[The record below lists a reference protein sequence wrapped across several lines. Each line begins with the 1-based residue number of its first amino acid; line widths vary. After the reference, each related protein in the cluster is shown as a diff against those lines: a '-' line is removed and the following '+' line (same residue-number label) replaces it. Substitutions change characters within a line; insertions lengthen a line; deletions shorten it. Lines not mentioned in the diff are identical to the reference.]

1 MTETTNVTDL
11 TRPPAAGSWWTERV
25 GYLAA
30 GWAALYGVLA
40 LVWTITGDGYPFTH
54 DLSHGVSLLRVLPAS
69 VGAPLFAAVLLT
81 TAVAALAM
89 AGPSAVRPPGI
100 LRTLLL
106 GYGWLVAAALLL
118 IVPDYEVLAVAGYAP
133 MLLIGAPFGWPPV
146 EYAEI
151 FDWTLGNK
159 VFAVVGGVLLART
172 VLTWQLRTA
181 AGCRWCGR
189 RAGGAGW
196 TSATAAARWGRWAV
210 WVAVV
215 IPVAYSITRF
225 AWLVGIPLGISA
237 DSLAELRESGAV
249 WAGAGLGA
257 FGVVGAVLTVGLVR
271 PWGER
276 FPRWMIGLAGRR
288 VPVKLA
294 VVPASLV
301 AVAVTAAGLALLS
314 QPSFWDML
322 SDFNPGALPMAL
334 WPVWGIA
341 LGAAT
346 LAYHLRRRG
355 GCAHCGRG
363 D

>member
-1 MTETTNVTDL
+1 MTETTYVTDR
-11 TRPPAAGSWWTERV
+11 TRPPAAETWWTERV

-30 GWAALYGVLA
+30 GWAALYGALA
-40 LVWTITGDGYPFTH
+40 LVWTITGDGYPFAH
-54 DLSHGVSLLRVLPAS
+54 DLSHGVSLLRVLPVG

-81 TAVAALAM
+81 TAAAALAM
-89 AGPSAVRPPGI
+89 AGPLAVRPPGI

-118 IVPDYEVLAVAGYAP
+118 VVPDYEVLAVAGYAP
-133 MLLIGAPFGWPPV
+133 MLLLSVPLGWPV
-146 EYAEI
+146 EYAEV
-151 FDWTLGNK
+151 FDWTLANK
-159 VFAVVGGVLLART
+159 VFAVFGGVLLARA

-181 AGCRWCGR
+181 PACPWCGR
-189 RAGGAGW
+189 RAGGASW
-196 TSATAAARWGRWAV
+196 TSAASAARWGRWAV
-210 WVAVV
+210 VVAAI
-215 IPVAYSITRF
+215 IPVLYSITRF
-225 AWLVGIPLGISA
+225 AWLAGIPLGISA
-237 DSLAELRESGAV
+237 DSLAELQESGAV

-314 QPSFWDML
+314 QPLLWDGLTSFNL
-322 SDFNPGALPMAL
+322 SIMPMAL

-341 LGAAT
+341 LGAAA

-355 GCAHCGRG
+355 GCARCGRAG
-363 D
+363 

>member
-1 MTETTNVTDL
+1 MTSITDVTDR
-11 TRPPAAGSWWTERV
+11 TGPTVADSRATARV

-40 LVWTITGDGYPFTH
+40 LVWTITGNGYPFAH
-54 DLSHGVSLLRVLPAS
+54 DLTHGVSLLRVLPAGT
-69 VGAPLFAAVLLT
+69 GAPLFAAVLLT
-81 TAVAALAM
+81 TAAAALAM
-89 AGPSAVRPPGI
+89 AGPLTVRPPRV
-100 LRTLLL
+100 LRALLL

-133 MLLIGAPFGWPPV
+133 MLLLSVPLGWSV
-146 EYAEI
+146 EYAEV
-151 FDWTLGNK
+151 FDWTLANK
-159 VFAVVGGVLLART
+159 VFAVFGGVLLARAL
-172 VLTWQLRTA
+172 LTWQLRTA
-181 AGCRWCGR
+181 HACPWCGR

-196 TSATAAARWGRWAV
+196 TSAASAARWGRWAV
-210 WVAVV
+210 AVAAI
-215 IPVAYSITRF
+215 IPVLYSITRF
-225 AWLVGIPLGISA
+225 AWLAGFPVGMSA
-237 DSLAELRESGAV
+237 DSLAEMRESGAV

-276 FPRWMIGLAGRR
+276 FPRWLVGLAGRR

-294 VVPASLV
+294 VVPAGLV

-314 QPSFWDML
+314 QPAVWDGL
-322 SDFNPGALPMAL
+322 TDLNVGILPMVL

-341 LGAAT
+341 LGAAA

-355 GCAHCGRG
+355 SCARCGRAG
-363 D
+363 